1 MSFFDNLFDSEW
13 AQRSDINELDE
24 RARRLEYRVLRGNQH
39 ATGLE
44 QEVSDLRRDVSGMLL
59 MLETLQRVLADRGIC
74 SQEDFVKRMRAIDA
88 EDGIVD
94 GEMSPTSNRQADLR
108 YCDACQHFNPARL
121 RDCQYCGRIFGP
133 KAT

>member
-1 MSFFDNLFDSEW
+1 MSFFNNLFDSEW
-13 AQRSDINELDE
+13 RQRSDINDLDA
-24 RARRLEYRVLRGNQH
+24 RAAHLEYRVLRGKQQ

-59 MLETLQRVLADRGIC
+59 MLETLRRVLADRGIC

-94 GEMSPTSNRQADLR
+94 GKMSPPGNAEADLR

-121 RDCQYCGRIFGP
+121 RNCQYCGRVFGP